1 MKEKKMLFPLMV
13 EPFQEDFKGY
23 LSWAN
28 MGNMTLRIA
37 SLHAEAH
44 GFGVTYMKE
53 HQRGWVLSRLA
64 IEMEEMPAS
73 LQQFS
78 ISTWVSRIFRQFTDR
93 NFEYRNASGEV
104 VGRGMSTWA
113 LIDYQSRQPINLEH
127 LPNGGFSAAVLDE
140 VPAMAGYTRIRVT
153 EPQQIASRQCVVS
166 DLDINGHVNS
176 IRFLD
181 MAMDMLPFDW
191 HCCHQ
196 LHRIEMSFGLEGRC
210 GDSLE
215 IAMQPLDEARFAFE
229 IRRQADK
236 AVLVKV
242 LLAFKDVKLIDP
254 A

>member
-1 MKEKKMLFPLMV
+1 M
-13 EPFQEDFKGY
+13 
-23 LSWAN
+23 
-28 MGNMTLRIA
+28 
-37 SLHAEAH
+37 
-44 GFGVTYMKE
+44 
-53 HQRGWVLSRLA
+53 
-64 IEMEEMPAS
+64 
-73 LQQFS
+73 
-78 ISTWVSRIFRQFTDR
+78 SRIFRQFTDR
-93 NFEYRNASGEV
+93 NFEYRNAAGEV